1 MPLKINQSGGIEP
14 NRIALSVTQTF
25 VTFFHSEYSSLNP
38 LNTIFTIFTIFH
50 HFYNLFDTM
59 NVTEDIK
66 NIF

>member
-38 LNTIFTIFTIFH
+38 LNTIFTIFHFTP
-50 HFYNLFDTM
+50 FYNLFDTM
-59 NVTEDIK
+59 NVTEDVK